1 LIWASKPWIL
11 SGRELPCRELPYA
24 IESNTGV
31 WKCASVHDAALLL
44 CGHRRL
50 SLILSKQTT
59 VIKSDRSTG
68 SSGE

>member
-1 LIWASKPWIL
+1 
-11 SGRELPCRELPYA
+11 LPYA

-50 SLILSKQTT
+50 SLIFLFKTKRHYQTRQE
-59 VIKSDRSTG
+59 DRIDPVREQT
-68 SSGE
+68 